1 MDILNEDLSLVNDMK
16 KVERA
21 KNTKKKNTR
30 KVKEEEDE
38 LGFHFLAY
46 VPINGAVWK
55 LDGLQRQPDNLGN
68 LPPLSNSINPW
79 C

>member
-1 MDILNEDLSLVNDMK
+1 MDILNEDLSLINDMK
-16 KVERA
+16 KREKA
-21 KNTKKKNTR
+21 KNTKRKSTR
-30 KVKEEEDE
+30 KIKDDEDE

-68 LPPLSNSINPW
+68 SLPPYNSTIL
-79 C
+79 